1 MKKGSQQKSSR
12 KKFFKKCNSKKVPI
26 LRAQKSAKKREL
38 AKKVPEKNSLK
49 SAIPKMWLIYGPK
62 KVIEKGDPQ
71 KKFKKNFFKKCHS
84 KKEKISILRAQKIA
98 RKSGSTKKVLG
109 NMLC

>member
-1 MKKGSQQKSSR
+1 
-12 KKFFKKCNSKKVPI
+12 
-26 LRAQKSAKKREL
+26 
-38 AKKVPEKNSLK
+38 
-49 SAIPKMWLIYGPK
+49 MWLIYGPK

-71 KKFKKNFFKKCHS
+71 KKFKKKFFKKCHS